1 MANQVRPLSA
11 FGQGEEFIIEE
22 LTGKEEALV
31 MRLEQLG
38 FQKGRRG
45 TCLFWNLG
53 KESQAFRINQ
63 TIIALRREEA
73 DTILAVPLHISPC
86 IMLAGNPNVG
96 KTTLF
101 NHLTGMHQ
109 HTGNWPGKTVKLA
122 QGTFQLQGG
131 ETCELIDLPG
141 SYSLQSRSEEER
153 VTEQLLR
160 EETPDGIVVVCD
172 ASSLEKSLRFALE
185 IQQLVREK
193 EENIPLLVCVNLC
206 DEAKRKGIQI
216 DFKRLEEKL
225 GCPVVQT
232 CAVSPK
238 GLEPLKTGIYQKIL
252 QGRKEDGEAGG
263 KISFCE
269 TDNSRN
275 GKHPDPEDWS
285 ITQKQKGFSLQ
296 AAEIAK
302 AVVKV
307 QKEGY
312 WHREYQ
318 LDRFLTH
325 PVSGTFCMLALLLFL
340 FWLTLYG
347 TNVPSK
353 LLFAL
358 FTKVGKQ
365 MRDLLAGISCPS
377 LFASLWLDGIW
388 KVCSWVVS
396 VMLIPMAI
404 FFPLFTILED
414 LGYLPRIAFQLD
426 GCFRRCRAC
435 GKQALTMCMGLG
447 CNAVGV
453 TGCRIIDTKPER
465 KIAILTNAL
474 IPCNGRYPSL
484 ILLITMFFAGEN
496 SLLGGIWMCGA
507 VLTAVLVTFLS
518 TWLLSFF
525 INRKGKSTFILE
537 MPSYRKPQLGQIL
550 TRSLL
555 DRTLSVLSRAI
566 LASVPAGILIWA
578 AANVRVPA
586 GVACKLPG
594 LDIALAEGG
603 EPLLRLIT
611 AYLDYPASWLGLDGA
626 ILFAFILGF
635 PANEIVIPALLMCY
649 LQTGTL
655 VEVPGISQ
663 LKDILLA
670 NGWTQ
675 ETALCMLLFTLFHW
689 PCATTCITIRRETGS
704 FRWMLLGFLLPA
716 LWGILLCGG
725 VHGIWSFLMS

>member
-11 FGQGEEFIIEE
+11 FAQGEEFIIEE

-45 TCLFWNLG
+45 ICLFWNLG
-53 KESQAFRINQ
+53 KKAQAFRINQ
-63 TIIALRREEA
+63 TVIALRREEA
-73 DTILAVPLHISPC
+73 DTILAVPLHASPC

-122 QGTFQLQGG
+122 QGTLQLQEG

-160 EETPDGIVVVCD
+160 EETPDGIVVVFD
-172 ASSLEKSLRFALE
+172 ASSLEKSLRFTLE
-185 IQQLVREK
+185 IQQLVKEK
-193 EENIPLLVCVNLC
+193 EGNIPLLVCVNLC

-216 DFKRLEEKL
+216 DFERLEEKL

-232 CAVSPK
+232 CAVSQK
-238 GLEPLKTGIYQKIL
+238 GLEPLKIGICQKIL
-252 QGRKEDGEAGG
+252 RVREENGEVGER
-263 KISFCE
+263 ISFCE
-269 TDNSRN
+269 TDDSRN
-275 GKHPDPEDWS
+275 GKHPERED
-285 ITQKQKGFSLQ
+285 KKNVAE
-296 AAEIAK
+296 AAEEIVK

-307 QKEGY
+307 RKEGY

-325 PVSGTFCMLALLLFL
+325 PFSGTLCMLVLLLVL

-347 TNVPSK
+347 TNVPSR

-358 FTKVGKQ
+358 FTQAGKQ
-365 MRDLLAGISCPS
+365 MCDLLAWVHCPS
-377 LFASLWLDGIW
+377 LLASLWLDGIW

-465 KIAILTNAL
+465 RMAILTNAL

-496 SLLGGIWMCGA
+496 SFLGGIWMCGA

-525 INRKGKSTFILE
+525 VNREGKSAFILE
-537 MPSYRKPQLGQIL
+537 MPSYRRPQLGQIL

-555 DRTLSVLSRAI
+555 DRTLSVLTRAI
-566 LASVPAGILIWA
+566 LASAPAGILIWA
-578 AANVRVPA
+578 AANVRIPA
-586 GVACKLPG
+586 DVVSKLPG
-594 LDIALAEGG
+594 LDAALAEGG
-603 EPLLRLIT
+603 APLLRLIT

-655 VEVPGISQ
+655 VEVPDVSQ

-670 NGWTQ
+670 NGWTL

-689 PCATTCITIRRETGS
+689 PCATTCMTIRRETGS

-716 LWGILLCGG
+716 MWGIFLCGS
-725 VHGIWSFLMS
+725 VHGIWSFLIS